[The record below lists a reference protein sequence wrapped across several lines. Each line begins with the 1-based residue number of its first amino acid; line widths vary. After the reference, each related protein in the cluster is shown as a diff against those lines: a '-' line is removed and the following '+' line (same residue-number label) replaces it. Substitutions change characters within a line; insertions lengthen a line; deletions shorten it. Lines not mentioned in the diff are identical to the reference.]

1 ITAGKNTFLGCLTE
15 LLISN
20 DALPL
25 IGLKTLGR
33 GSNTIAFLL
42 IGALVAFVVNLIH
55 PISIDWI
62 ICITAY
68 IACGVGYIGGIFFL
82 YKKG

>member
-1 ITAGKNTFLGCLTE
+1 MELIWLLLNEFEISSDKRKMRLFLLC
-15 LLISN
+15 
-20 DALPL
+20 
-25 IGLKTLGR
+25 
-33 GSNTIAFLL
+33 NTIAFLL

-62 ICITAY
+62 ICIIAY

>member
-1 ITAGKNTFLGCLTE
+1 MELIWLLLNEFEISSDKRKKRLFLLC
-15 LLISN
+15 
-20 DALPL
+20 
-25 IGLKTLGR
+25 
-33 GSNTIAFLL
+33 NTIAFFL

-62 ICITAY
+62 ICIIAY

>member
-1 ITAGKNTFLGCLTE
+1 MELIWLLLNEFEISSDKRKKRLFLLY
-15 LLISN
+15 
-20 DALPL
+20 
-25 IGLKTLGR
+25 
-33 GSNTIAFLL
+33 NTIAFLL

-62 ICITAY
+62 ICIIAY

>member
-1 ITAGKNTFLGCLTE
+1 MELIWLLLNEFEISSDKRKKRLFLLC
-15 LLISN
+15 
-20 DALPL
+20 
-25 IGLKTLGR
+25 
-33 GSNTIAFLL
+33 NTIAFLL

>member
-1 ITAGKNTFLGCLTE
+1 ELIWLLLNEFEISSDKRKKRLFLLC
-15 LLISN
+15 
-20 DALPL
+20 
-25 IGLKTLGR
+25 
-33 GSNTIAFLL
+33 NTIAFLL

>member
-1 ITAGKNTFLGCLTE
+1 SSDKRKKRLFLLC
-15 LLISN
+15 
-20 DALPL
+20 
-25 IGLKTLGR
+25 
-33 GSNTIAFLL
+33 NTIAFLL

>member
-1 ITAGKNTFLGCLTE
+1 LLNEFEISSDKRKKRLFLLC
-15 LLISN
+15 
-20 DALPL
+20 
-25 IGLKTLGR
+25 
-33 GSNTIAFLL
+33 NTIAFLL